1 MNKQLSTTGYKMK
14 MQWQNIQKRE
24 NRIKVANNRSDV
36 NIEAYIEQ
44 LSKFQNFILEIPNYT
59 PDWNHISDIISY
71 VDSIINEVSYIGA
84 YTENASHHRKQLEKH
99 MTMKDY
105 SSLKDFIKT
114 KEDAMQ
120 QVDLENELRGMYLDY
135 NNTKYEYDCIKKI
148 LIKLSKED

>member
-1 MNKQLSTTGYKMK
+1 
-14 MQWQNIQKRE
+14 
-24 NRIKVANNRSDV
+24 
-36 NIEAYIEQ
+36 
-44 LSKFQNFILEIPNYT
+44 
-59 PDWNHISDIISY
+59 
-71 VDSIINEVSYIGA
+71 
-84 YTENASHHRKQLEKH
+84 
-99 MTMKDY
+99 MKDY